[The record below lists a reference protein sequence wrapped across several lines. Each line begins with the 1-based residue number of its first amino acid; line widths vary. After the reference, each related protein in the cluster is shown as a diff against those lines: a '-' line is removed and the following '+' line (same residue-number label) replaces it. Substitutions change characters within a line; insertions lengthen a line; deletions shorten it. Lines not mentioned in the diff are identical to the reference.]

1 MKTLKKTLKMKI
13 ILNFSELFAE
23 DPPAWGTATTTA
35 TSAFQSK
42 NTYIT
47 SLTYV
52 PDQCHVETDPD
63 PALFGSGFRDANTKY
78 LVFL

>member
-1 MKTLKKTLKMKI
+1 MKTLTKTLKMKI

-23 DPPAWGTATTTA
+23 DPPAWGTAT
-35 TSAFQSK
+35 SAFQSK

-52 PDQCHVETDPD
+52 PDQCHFEMDPD

-78 LVFL
+78 FVFL

>member
-1 MKTLKKTLKMKI
+1 MKI
-13 ILNFSELFAE
+13 IQNFSELFAE

-52 PDQCHVETDPD
+52 PDRHETDPD
-63 PALFGSGFRDANTKY
+63 PALFGSGFQDANTKY
-78 LVFL
+78 FVFL